1 MKDYIEVLSDN
12 NEYKKMEVVTI
23 FNIENYDY
31 NYIIYTE
38 LDRSNYYLAKYKGD
52 KLDEL
57 SSDFD
62 EKEFEIAN
70 EIFKGVVKKWKS

>member
-70 EIFKGVVKKWKS
+70 EIFKGVVKK

>member
-1 MKDYIEVLSDN
+1 MKDYIEVLDKN
-12 NEYKKMEVVTI
+12 NEFKKMEIVTI

-38 LDRSNYYLAKYKGD
+38 LDKSNYYLAKYKGD
-52 KLDEL
+52 KINEL
-57 SSDFD
+57 LSNFD

-70 EIFKGVVKKWKS
+70 EIFKGVVKNG

>member
-1 MKDYIEVLSDN
+1 MKDYIEVLNDN
-12 NEYKKMEVVTI
+12 NEYEKMEVVTI

-52 KLDEL
+52 KLEEL
-57 SSDFD
+57 SSNFD

-70 EIFKGVVKKWKS
+70 EIFKGVVK

>member
-1 MKDYIEVLSDN
+1 MKDYIEVLNDN

-52 KLDEL
+52 KLEEL
-57 SSDFD
+57 SSNFD

-70 EIFKGVVKKWKS
+70 EIFKGVVK

>member
-1 MKDYIEVLSDN
+1 MKDYIEVLNDN
-12 NEYKKMEVVTI
+12 NEYEKMEIVTI

-52 KLDEL
+52 KLEEL
-57 SSDFD
+57 SSNFD

-70 EIFKGVVKKWKS
+70 EIFKGVVK

>member
-1 MKDYIEVLSDN
+1 MKDYIEVLDKN
-12 NEYKKMEVVTI
+12 NEFKKMEIVTI

-38 LDRSNYYLAKYKGD
+38 LDKSNYYLAKYKGD
-52 KLDEL
+52 KINEL
-57 SSDFD
+57 LSNFD

-70 EIFKGVVKKWKS
+70 EIFNGVVKNG

>member
-1 MKDYIEVLSDN
+1 MKDYIEVLNNN
-12 NEYKKMEVVTI
+12 NEYEKMEVVTI

-70 EIFKGVVKKWKS
+70 EIFKGVVK

>member
-1 MKDYIEVLSDN
+1 MKDYIEVLNDN
-12 NEYKKMEVVTI
+12 NEYEKMEVVTI

-52 KLDEL
+52 KLEEL
-57 SSDFD
+57 STNFD

-70 EIFKGVVKKWKS
+70 EIFKGVVKK